1 MATTRAVMLPQRI
14 RREGRMK
21 GARVFILLTS
31 TQQTL
36 GKAFIRP
43 GNQLFWGIPR
53 KGEEKDPSEI
63 NFSPNPSQA
72 SRKTLSKEHKA
83 RSRAP
88 ARRPKALLDS
98 QKSAV
103 SPEPSHD

>member
-43 GNQLFWGIPR
+43 ENQLSWG
-53 KGEEKDPSEI
+53 D
-63 NFSPNPSQA
+63 SPK
-72 SRKTLSKEHKA
+72 RGGK
-83 RSRAP
+83 
-88 ARRPKALLDS
+88 RPK
-98 QKSAV
+98 
-103 SPEPSHD
+103 